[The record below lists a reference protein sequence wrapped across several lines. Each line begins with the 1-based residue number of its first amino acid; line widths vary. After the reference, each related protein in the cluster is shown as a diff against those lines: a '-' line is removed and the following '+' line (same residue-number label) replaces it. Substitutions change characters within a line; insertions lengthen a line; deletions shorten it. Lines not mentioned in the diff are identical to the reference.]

1 MADGSRGALWT
12 REDYLAW
19 EERQERR
26 HEFVAGRVVAMT
38 GARNRHELIR
48 GDIFFELKRQ
58 MRRKGPCEPFG
69 PDTKVAIPNGNVRY
83 PDVVVDCDPA
93 RDPNSQFAATPTV
106 IFEVLSPSNR
116 WLDRERKLADY
127 QQIEA
132 CRMIVV
138 VWSTAARLELLARN
152 ESGAWAST
160 AEVFEGRDAVALLPV
175 IGAELPLA
183 EVYGGL
189 SDADLPD

>member
-1 MADGSRGALWT
+1 
-12 REDYLAW
+12 
-19 EERQERR
+19 
-26 HEFVAGRVVAMT
+26 MT

-106 IFEVLSPSNR
+106 IFEVLPPSNR

>member
-12 REDYLAW
+12 REEYLAW

-48 GDIFFELKRQ
+48 MNIAVALRLMLG
-58 MRRKGPCEPFG
+58 RKGPCEPFG
-69 PDTKVAIPNGNVRY
+69 PDTKVAIPSGNVRY
-83 PDVVVDCDPA
+83 PDIVVDCTPD
-93 RDPNSQFAATPTV
+93 RDLNSQFAATPTV

-138 VWSTAARLELLARN
+138 VWSTAARLEVLARN

-160 AEVFEGRDAVALLPV
+160 AEVFEGRDAVALLPA
-175 IGAELPLA
+175 ISAELSLA